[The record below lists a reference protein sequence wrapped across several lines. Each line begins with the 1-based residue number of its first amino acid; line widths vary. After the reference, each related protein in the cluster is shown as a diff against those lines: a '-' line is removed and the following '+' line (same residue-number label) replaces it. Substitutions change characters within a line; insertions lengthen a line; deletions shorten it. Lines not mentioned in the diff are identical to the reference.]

1 MASLVPAGETYF
13 SLTRKDLLCK
23 DLKVHVLPLLSDL
36 SSKRSCFLTDLQ
48 VFQIAAEQLRGDRVQ
63 QRERGEQ
70 GGAEEER
77 GGGPH
82 LQVRQE
88 EGE

>member
-1 MASLVPAGETYF
+1 M
-13 SLTRKDLLCK
+13 
-23 DLKVHVLPLLSDL
+23 SDL
-36 SSKRSCFLTDLQ
+36 FSKRSCSLADLQ

-70 GGAEEER
+70 GGEEEEG

-82 LQVRQE
+82 IQVRQE